1 MGSLRALLASLGGA
15 GAVANAR
22 AELERH
28 AVEERVADA
37 LEAKVAPAPRLGGAA
52 ADAA

>member
-1 MGSLRALLASLGGA
+1 MGSLGALLASLGGA

-22 AELERH
+22 AELERRTH
-28 AVEERVADA
+28 EEHLADA
-37 LEAKVAPAPRLGGAA
+37 LEAKVAPAPRPDIS